1 MEGDLESYLQAV
13 RGSLVTKLK
22 SSTTARQS
30 STQQWL
36 KTSSSN
42 PTPSTLPHKS
52 TNDIKR
58 NVSRVH
64 RAGGKS
70 HNNQEDSFDSV
81 SITSDRTHTS
91 EHDLSKVKIVGG
103 DMSSQLSS
111 PTSSTSNTGFSNKDK
126 HPLTKKEVYI
136 PRVNDNI
143 EDIIRNDDSWIN
155 TSYDSDDN
163 TDSDFN
169 ILQNNVYTI
178 DELEAIPKSTKKLE
192 QCDQS
197 SNSDSSKT
205 LDNIS
210 EIDKDISNTKASHM
224 TRVFTVD
231 ELLSSNDVSVNESI
245 ISSVGESPVSS
256 LRHHSD
262 ETDSEASELEEEIEY
277 SMDDF
282 EEVDEDNESEDLTK
296 EDNESLDDDN
306 DETKSQGLLIIYHVL
321 YY

>member
-1 MEGDLESYLQAV
+1 MEGGLESYLQAV
-13 RGSLVTKLK
+13 RGSLATKLK
-22 SSTTARQS
+22 SSTTTRQS

-42 PTPSTLPHKS
+42 PTPSTLPHKP
-52 TNDIKR
+52 TNDIER

-70 HNNQEDSFDSV
+70 HDNQEDSFDSV
-81 SITSDRTHTS
+81 SITSDRTNTS
-91 EHDLSKVKIVGG
+91 VSKIKIVEG

-111 PTSSTSNTGFSNKDK
+111 PTSSTSNTRFSNKDK
-126 HPLTKKEVYI
+126 HPLTKRKAYI
-136 PRVNDNI
+136 PRVNDNS
-143 EDIIRNDDSWIN
+143 EEIIRNDDSWIN
-155 TSYDSDDN
+155 ASYDSDDD

-178 DELEAIPKSTKKLE
+178 DELEAIPKSTKKF
-192 QCDQS
+192 QQSDQS
-197 SNSDSSKT
+197 NDSNSSKT

-210 EIDKDISNTKASHM
+210 DIDKDISDTKAGHM
-224 TRVFTVD
+224 THVFTVD

-245 ISSVGESPVSS
+245 ISNLGESPVLS

-282 EEVDEDNESEDLTK
+282 EEVDEDNESEDSTE

-306 DETKSQGLLIIYHVL
+306 DETKSQGN
-321 YY
+321 